1 MKSKKHSILL
11 YVISGV
17 LLVLTVMMG
26 IVLWLIMN
34 LEPQPSHVLKV
45 DPMTGIEQ
53 VVEQSTHHG
62 NKRDQTIVTKEKVVE
77 QVISPKKMA
86 TICSTKKN
94 YTPVVEEFEDKGVQL
109 LTDMGETDSFESK
122 DASDELLYL
131 LNLS

>member
-45 DPMTGIEQ
+45 GPATVIEQ
-53 VVEQSTHHG
+53 VVEQSTHHD
-62 NKRDQTIVTKEKVVE
+62 NKRDQTIVMKEKVVE
-77 QVISPKKMA
+77 IVDKSEEDGYYMFDKEKL
-86 TICSTKKN
+86 
-94 YTPVVEEFEDKGVQL
+94 YTGC
-109 LTDMGETDSFESK
+109 
-122 DASDELLYL
+122 
-131 LNLS
+131 